1 MSNNSLKKLE
11 KKGEDMIK
19 IILLI
24 GFLGA
29 GKTTLLTSL
38 LDSYK
43 ERRIGVIVND
53 FGELNIDAKLLKR
66 EGIEMAELSNGSIFC
81 ACIKDK
87 FVDSLIELSHMPF
100 EYLFIEASG
109 LADPANMGEI
119 LVGISHKTKNKYI
132 LEGSVCVVD
141 ACSFVELSDILPA
154 LENQVAYANAVLI
167 NKVDLVSEEKL
178 KEVEDAVL
186 NINPGT
192 SIYKTSYCKT
202 DMQKVIADFPV
213 LEKESSEST
222 NTWESRP
229 VAYIAKAAE
238 AVPYEG
244 LQSFLEQVAPDSF
257 RMKGFAVTDRGA
269 VQISCVGTNINIT
282 PWEDPVSQTE
292 FVIISAVGL
301 KIMSSIVAASKAHVE
316 GKLKV

>member
-1 MSNNSLKKLE
+1 
-11 KKGEDMIK
+11 MIK

-43 ERRIGVIVND
+43 KRKIGVIVNE
-53 FGELNIDAKLLKR
+53 FGEINIDAKLLKR

-87 FVDSLIELSHMPF
+87 FVESLIELSHTDF

-119 LVGISHKTKNKYI
+119 LSGISHKTKNKYF
-132 LEGSVCVVD
+132 LEGAVCVVD
-141 ACSFVELSDILPA
+141 ACSFIELSDVLPA

-167 NKVDLVSEEKL
+167 NKVDLVSEERL
-178 KEVEDAVL
+178 QEVEEAILSV
-186 NINPGT
+186 NPKA
-192 SIYKTSYCKT
+192 SIYKTTYCKT
-202 DMQKVIADFPV
+202 DMEKVVSEFSV
-213 LEKESSEST
+213 LEKESSAST

-229 VAYIAKAAE
+229 VVYVPSTTEIISYE
-238 AVPYEG
+238 A
-244 LQSFLEQVAPDSF
+244 LQGFLTAVAPESY
-257 RMKGFAVTDRGA
+257 RIKGFALTDRGM
-269 VQISCVGTNINIT
+269 VQISCVGVNINIT
-282 PWEDPVSQTE
+282 PWEDPIPKTE
-292 FVIISAVGL
+292 IVVISAVGV
-301 KIMSSIVAASKAHVE
+301 KIMSTIIAASKAHTE